1 MPDPTSDPT
10 PNISGESPAAAPGC
24 GAATQQAGMVADLAM
39 LSLLGGPVGLLGLGV
54 WRRRRRDRCQE
65 KSPV

>member
-1 MPDPTSDPT
+1 LSTDSTPDA
-10 PNISGESPAAAPGC
+10 SGESPAAAPGC
-24 GAATQQAGMVADLAM
+24 GAATQRAGMVADLAM

-54 WRRRRRDRCQE
+54 WRRRRRDRGRE